1 MDNSILGKRSY
12 HEITSVVEVEQKGDI
27 VQQPIIVEDIDF
39 SDLNSLI
46 NFNRIYNLYYQCLES
61 RNDSLRSQ
69 CVKFFVK
76 YHKYKFIHYFDV
88 QGYIKFIVDVF
99 FDPEFNVFNNMS
111 SFNCRAHNPTIQHIY
126 NRIIN
131 DKRKRIEI
139 YQKCCYFT
147 KINRL
152 EYDLNDFYNKLLSKN
167 IDNENTVKHQINLND
182 REIQLENNSNTGSDS
197 IVINKESKCILQDI
211 LLDKIISFS
220 VVNLPTFNIKYK
232 DVEIVL
238 NIALVSKKIFK
249 LVSKYIPNGYY
260 LRGPINLQRENCIV
274 QSPPLFFDYESIKYI
289 KYGESTDRT
298 NQLFSRVD
306 EFHISSDEYDIY
318 INDGVERFYI
328 NDETFTDNEDLC
340 YRKSIESDRYLPHL
354 PAMPNLKRITL
365 IKYYGYESNYSSF
378 LTSICK
384 STPSGDGRGIEQFK
398 IDINKDWNSAP
409 DFSNLDFLEPLIRLH
424 SNTLKSI
431 EIKYEYCRDLDMVIL
446 LEHLKDLIPTMEQH
460 SYSFIL
466 HANYRK
472 LKRVCQEDD
481 KDRKVYQYLLN
492 QKIKNNVKDYSDYS
506 DFTNDDEDEA
516 DNINQ

>member
-1 MDNSILGKRSY
+1 MDDSILGKRSY
-12 HEITSVVEVEQKGDI
+12 HEITSVVEEEQKVDL
-27 VQQPIIVEDIDF
+27 VQPINVEDIDF

-69 CVKFFVK
+69 CVKFFVE
-76 YHKYKFIHYFDV
+76 YHKYKFIHYLDV

-147 KINRL
+147 KIDRL
-152 EYDLNDFYNKLLSKN
+152 EYDFNDLYNKLLSKN

-220 VVNLPTFNIKYK
+220 VYQ
-232 DVEIVL
+232 
-238 NIALVSKKIFK
+238 SIFQM
-249 LVSKYIPNGYY
+249 VIIYV
-260 LRGPINLQRENCIV
+260 V
-274 QSPPLFFDYESIKYI
+274 QSISKVKTALSNHHPLEVDYESIKYI
-289 KYGESTDRT
+289 KYGESTDRI

-306 EFHISSDEYDIY
+306 AFHISSDEYDIH
-318 INDGVERFYI
+318 INDGTQRSYI
-328 NDETFTDNEDLC
+328 SNETFTDNEDLC
-340 YRKSIESDRYLPHL
+340 YRETIESDGYLPHL
-354 PAMPNLKRITL
+354 PAMPNLKSITL
-365 IKYYGYESNYSSF
+365 NGYFGYGSNYSSF

-398 IDINKDWNSAP
+398 IDINKDWNYTP

-431 EIKYEYCRDLDMVIL
+431 EIKYEYRCHDDDMVIL
-446 LEHLKDLIPTMEQH
+446 LESLKDLIPTMEQH

-466 HANYRK
+466 YANYRK
-472 LKRVCQEDD
+472 LKRVCQEA

-492 QKIKNNVKDYSDYS
+492 QKIKNNIPNEDVEDYNDYSDYS
-506 DFTNDDEDEA
+506 DDDEDEA